1 MYLVFLTIF
10 ARSIRSEILTG
21 NTFTCTTNQEFSS
34 DQLDCNNGADCT
46 VNCGS
51 FTECCQ
57 STTING
63 PATSGSLTITASGT
77 NGLKSSKIF
86 CPPSP
91 NQCSITVSGDHSDLL
106 SNAEIYSKNG
116 FNHLSL
122 TCNHVSG
129 VSNCYSASNPA
140 QLHCQSDYGGVC
152 SMSLVS
158 GTTNWQCDTDGVD
171 LCNDA
176 TPNGYYGSYHECNTD
191 EDCTDQ
197 THYCNDNEDCTI
209 HCDHEAAGG
218 RWSCRDGHMYGPTT
232 GHMTVICHGAE
243 ACWAAGIYF
252 GASTGDLTVSCRGR
266 NACWWL
272 RVYCPI
278 NGACSITASGS
289 GQHVMRAL
297 QIFNVAALDDLSV
310 SCEYATSRSENCYPD
325 PPPSD
330 DAEPILHCGGEYGG
344 SCRFLLQSGYDV
356 WDCATGTV
364 CTPAPTRKP
373 TVPTLYPTA
382 ATTLDPTSAPTN
394 NPSTAPSSAPSNN
407 PTPAPTFDPTG
418 APSRSPSSAPTANP
432 TTAPSTNP
440 TEYPSLNPS
449 NNPTFSPTVAP
460 SMSPSFA
467 PSIRPSS
474 STKAP
479 TINPSNHPTTRPSP
493 STKTPSVPPTVTPT
507 LYPIAPNTVVT
518 NYEILIAIKNCDDDE
533 DGDHQGSRATCAL
546 DTDVIGYIVDSVQGM
561 DDHVDVVSAGV
572 VDDDLVIRI
581 SITTDPTKVLQSDV
595 VRSHVEK
602 EVRDNDDFGDVDV
615 EVKDSQFNDLNKD
628 KEDGMAGFI
637 EYMFVDNIVAVI
649 ALVVVCFCG
658 ICVTYFFCQ
667 QRKTQKELMKM
678 VQMSSVDPS
687 ENNGE
692 ENDAQEETNNK
703 GEGAAAGDA
712 GDDTFMQMPTVPLSM
727 PFTVPSLPGEHE
739 DVIDDN
745 VDPDDA
751 MYDNDDRTT
760 SGHGTSTG
768 GQEHVVGS
776 TEFIVRGDTELVLCT
791 PQNEFIVRND
801 TEPVLCTPQNEF
813 IVRNDTEP
821 VLCTPQ
827 NEFIVRNDTE
837 PVLCTPQN

>member
-1 MYLVFLTIF
+1 
-10 ARSIRSEILTG
+10 
-21 NTFTCTTNQEFSS
+21 
-34 DQLDCNNGADCT
+34 
-46 VNCGS
+46 
-51 FTECCQ
+51 
-57 STTING
+57 
-63 PATSGSLTITASGT
+63 
-77 NGLKSSKIF
+77 
-86 CPPSP
+86 
-91 NQCSITVSGDHSDLL
+91 
-106 SNAEIYSKNG
+106 
-116 FNHLSL
+116 
-122 TCNHVSG
+122 
-129 VSNCYSASNPA
+129 
-140 QLHCQSDYGGVC
+140 
-152 SMSLVS
+152 MSLVS

-191 EDCTDQ
+191 EDCDDQ

-460 SMSPSFA
+460 STSPSFAPSIRPSSSTKAPSSAPSNNPTHAPTFDPSDAPSRNPSSAPSLSPTTAPSTNPTEYPSLNPSNNPTFSPTVAPSMSPSFA

-595 VRSHVEK
+595 IRSHVEK

-615 EVKDSQFNDLNKD
+615 EEKDSQFNDLNNN
-628 KEDGMAGFI
+628 KEDAMAGFI
-637 EYMFVDNIVAVI
+637 DYLFVDNLLTVVASVG
-649 ALVVVCFCG
+649 LCCCG
-658 ICVTYFFCQ
+658 ICVMYFFCQ
-667 QRKTQKELMKM
+667 QRKTQKELMKL

-687 ENNGE
+687 SENTNNRGE
-692 ENDAQEETNNK
+692 TGAQEEETNNR
-703 GEGAAAGDA
+703 GEGAGVGGA
-712 GDDTFMQMPTVPLSM
+712 GDDTVPDTFNVVDPRFMAMQMHTAAGVVPLSM
-727 PFTVPSLPGEHE
+727 PLSMPPVPVGLPAPPQAVITA
-739 DVIDDN
+739 DIIDDN
-745 VDPDDA
+745 ADTDDS
-751 MYDNDDRTT
+751 MYDNDDGNAGVYETPA
-760 SGHGTSTG
+760 GNPG
-768 GQEHVVGS
+768 HVVNAYG
-776 TEFIVRGDTELVLCT
+776 TGNQFY
-791 PQNEFIVRND
+791 NNA
-801 TEPVLCTPQNEF
+801 EP
-813 IVRNDTEP
+813 
-821 VLCTPQ
+821 
-827 NEFIVRNDTE
+827 
-837 PVLCTPQN
+837 